1 MKIVCVYVSEREE
14 RQKDKDK
21 SLLEK
26 KRLKESLL
34 KRERLTDRKQE
45 SESRERKMKLETN
58 E

>member
-26 KRLKESLL
+26 KRLKE
-34 KRERLTDRKQE
+34 RETDRQKT
-45 SESRERKMKLETN
+45 RK
-58 E
+58 